1 MKNFQNS
8 IDQIKHNF
16 YLPGL
21 FCTSLASQNRMGSP
35 PALHL
40 EVKHE
45 SRYEPE
51 KKNQNL
57 IKMFKSKLYLIP
69 LGLLK
74 VFVFK
79 GSPSTHADSAHF

>member
-21 FCTSLASQNRMGSP
+21 FCTSLASQNRMGFP

-51 KKNQNL
+51 KK
-57 IKMFKSKLYLIP
+57 IKI
-69 LGLLK
+69 
-74 VFVFK
+74 
-79 GSPSTHADSAHF
+79 